1 MYMLKLVY
9 EYIKDW
15 VQEYG
20 LICVAALVLLLYI
33 QYLNDPLVEWTMQ
46 VLFGE

>member
-1 MYMLKLVY
+1 MLKLVY

-20 LICVAALVLLLYI
+20 WLCVGALVLLVYV
-33 QYLNDPLVEWTMQ
+33 QYLNDPLVAWTMQ
-46 VLFGE
+46 ILFGE